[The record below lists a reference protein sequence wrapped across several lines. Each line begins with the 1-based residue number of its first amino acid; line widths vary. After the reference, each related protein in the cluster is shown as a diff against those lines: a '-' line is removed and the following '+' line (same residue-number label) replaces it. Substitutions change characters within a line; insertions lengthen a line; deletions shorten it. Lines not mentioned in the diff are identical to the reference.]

1 MVSVVC
7 AEKLLENLGSPE
19 RDRQLNRI
27 GIDKITKERAKLWT
41 ESIMM
46 KEISL
51 SFSFTDICHVLYSS
65 FWCSSEL
72 ETNNSGPQGD
82 RLFLHVPND
91 GGKNQN
97 RQAMEKQWWQ

>member
-65 FWCSSEL
+65 F
-72 ETNNSGPQGD
+72 
-82 RLFLHVPND
+82 
-91 GGKNQN
+91 
-97 RQAMEKQWWQ
+97 